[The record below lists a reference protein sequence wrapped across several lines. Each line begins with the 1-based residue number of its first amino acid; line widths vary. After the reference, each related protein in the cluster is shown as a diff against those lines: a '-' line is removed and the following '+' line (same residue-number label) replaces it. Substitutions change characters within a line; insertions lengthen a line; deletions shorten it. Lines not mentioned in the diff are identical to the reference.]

1 MCSSDLASAAG
12 TAAGAATAVGQSP
25 AGGGL
30 VAGAAFAAGLATA
43 QAQGARILA
52 FAGTSSGAA
61 TAAGQSASTA
71 SAAGTAAGVAVVIG
85 YSPSLISTRFAFPGD
100 PANGGTIE
108 GGFGVNGFT
117 MKRGDTAPAI
127 RYALE
132 PATVDLTGATVRFQ
146 MRARNGSVILDVG
159 ALVVTA
165 TGTPTV
171 EYSWQAGDT
180 ATAGLYEAEF
190 RVTYADGKI
199 ETFPNGSFIRVGINQ
214 DV

>member
-1 MCSSDLASAAG
+1 MD
-12 TAAGAATAVGQSP
+12 
-25 AGGGL
+25 
-30 VAGAAFAAGLATA
+30 AFH
-43 QAQGARILA
+43 I
-52 FAGTSSGAA
+52 
-61 TAAGQSASTA
+61 
-71 SAAGTAAGVAVVIG
+71 
-85 YSPSLISTRFAFPGD
+85 
-100 PANGGTIE
+100 
-108 GGFGVNGFT
+108 
-117 MKRGDTAPAI
+117 KRGDTSPAI

-132 PATVDLTGATVRFQ
+132 PATVVLTGATVRFQ
-146 MRARNGSVILDVG
+146 MRARNGAVLMDVA

-199 ETFPNGSFIRVGINQ
+199 ETFPNDGFIPVRVNE

>member
-1 MCSSDLASAAG
+1 MDS
-12 TAAGAATAVGQSP
+12 
-25 AGGGL
+25 
-30 VAGAAFAAGLATA
+30 F
-43 QAQGARILA
+43 
-52 FAGTSSGAA
+52 
-61 TAAGQSASTA
+61 
-71 SAAGTAAGVAVVIG
+71 
-85 YSPSLISTRFAFPGD
+85 
-100 PANGGTIE
+100 TI
-108 GGFGVNGFT
+108 
-117 MKRGDTAPAI
+117 KRGDTSPAI

-132 PATVDLTGATVRFQ
+132 PATVVLTGATVRFQ
-146 MRARNGSVILDVG
+146 MRARNGAVLMDVA

-199 ETFPNGSFIRVGINQ
+199 ETFPNDGFILVRVNE

>member
-1 MCSSDLASAAG
+1 MVLTGSAAG
-12 TAAGAATAVGQSP
+12 
-25 AGGGL
+25 
-30 VAGAAFAAGLATA
+30 
-43 QAQGARILA
+43 QGPVVY
-52 FAGTSSGAA
+52 SG
-61 TAAGQSASTA
+61 
-71 SAAGTAAGVAVVIG
+71 
-85 YSPSLISTRFAFPGD
+85 RFAFPAK
-100 PANGGTIE
+100 PAGSGTLALSHRGGRVIQ
-108 GGFGVNGFT
+108 GGFGMNGFT
-117 MKRGDTAPAI
+117 IKRGDTAPAI

-199 ETFPNGSFIRVGINQ
+199 ETFPNGGFIRVGINQ

>member
-1 MCSSDLASAAG
+1 MD
-12 TAAGAATAVGQSP
+12 T
-25 AGGGL
+25 
-30 VAGAAFAAGLATA
+30 FY
-43 QAQGARILA
+43 I
-52 FAGTSSGAA
+52 
-61 TAAGQSASTA
+61 
-71 SAAGTAAGVAVVIG
+71 
-85 YSPSLISTRFAFPGD
+85 
-100 PANGGTIE
+100 
-108 GGFGVNGFT
+108 
-117 MKRGDTAPAI
+117 KRGDTSPAI

-132 PATVDLTGATVRFQ
+132 PATVVLTGATVRFQ
-146 MRARNGSVILDVG
+146 MRARNGAVLMDAA

-199 ETFPNGSFIRVGINQ
+199 ETFPNDGFIPVRVNE

>member
-1 MCSSDLASAAG
+1 MDG
-12 TAAGAATAVGQSP
+12 
-25 AGGGL
+25 
-30 VAGAAFAAGLATA
+30 F
-43 QAQGARILA
+43 
-52 FAGTSSGAA
+52 
-61 TAAGQSASTA
+61 
-71 SAAGTAAGVAVVIG
+71 
-85 YSPSLISTRFAFPGD
+85 LI
-100 PANGGTIE
+100 
-108 GGFGVNGFT
+108 
-117 MKRGDTAPAI
+117 KRGDTSPAI

-132 PATVDLTGATVRFQ
+132 PATVVLTGATVRFQ
-146 MRARNGSVILDVG
+146 MRARNGAVLMDVA

-199 ETFPNGSFIRVGINQ
+199 ETFPNDGFIPVRVTE